1 LNGGDNLAG
10 GGVDGINGG
19 GALYEFIINE
29 ETSLDY
35 LIKDKGLK
43 NTSLCSSRLR

>member
-1 LNGGDNLAG
+1 LNGGDNLTVG
-10 GGVDGINGG
+10 RVDGINGG
-19 GALYEFIINE
+19 GTLYELIVNE

-43 NTSLCSSRLR
+43 KTRLDNRV